1 MDAENYLESIKIFA
15 RKNGY
20 TKTLFG
26 RKRYFPAINSG
37 LPFMKAM
44 AERMA
49 TNAPI
54 QGTAT
59 ADIIK
64 IGMKNTEKELEKAG
78 LSEDAQMVLQV
89 HDELVY
95 EIKKEKLDEAI
106 KIIKNGMI
114 DVISSEFL
122 INMIP
127 VPLDVTVGVGSNWGE
142 LK

>member
-1 MDAENYLESIKIFA
+1 
-15 RKNGY
+15 
-20 TKTLFG
+20 
-26 RKRYFPAINSG
+26 
-37 LPFMKAM
+37 M

-64 IGMKNTEKELEKAG
+64 IGMKKADDALRKADIIKEVRL
-78 LSEDAQMVLQV
+78 VLQV

-95 EIKKEKLDEAI
+95 EIKKEKLSEAS
-106 KIIKNGMI
+106 KIIENAMKN
-114 DVISSEFL
+114 VIPDEFL
-122 INMIP
+122 KSKEK
-127 VPLDVTVGVGSNWGE
+127 VPLLVSVSSGRTWGD

>member
-1 MDAENYLESIKIFA
+1 
-15 RKNGY
+15 
-20 TKTLFG
+20 
-26 RKRYFPAINSG
+26 
-37 LPFMKAM
+37 MKAM

-64 IGMKNTEKELEKAG
+64 IGMKNAEKELEKA
-78 LSEDAQMVLQV
+78 SIIQEAKIVLQV

-95 EIKKEKLDEAI
+95 EIRKDKLEEAI
-106 KIIKNGMI
+106 KIIKTGMI
-114 DVISSEFL
+114 KAIPSEFTSG
-122 INMIP
+122 IMP
-127 VPLDVTVGVGSNWGE
+127 VPLDVTVGFGKNWGE